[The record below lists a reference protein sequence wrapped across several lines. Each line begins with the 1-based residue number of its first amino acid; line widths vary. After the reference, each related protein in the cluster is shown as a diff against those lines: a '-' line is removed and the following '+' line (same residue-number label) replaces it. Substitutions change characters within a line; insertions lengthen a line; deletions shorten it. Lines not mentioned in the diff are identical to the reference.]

1 MMGRMASTHRFT
13 GDTGEVS
20 LYGDELE
27 PGAMVG
33 PWVIEERV
41 HQGVTA
47 WLYRA
52 SHMSTGALAAL
63 KVVRAEF
70 NLATDV
76 LRRFKQEADTLQAL
90 RHPHIV
96 EVLEYGELSDGRP
109 YLATEWLAGLNVDQW
124 LARHGP
130 FSTAEALTVM
140 EELGGALHLAHG
152 QGILHRDLKAQNVML
167 LPRAEGFTVKLV
179 DFGIAKLLA
188 PERRMGLTSTGMVLG
203 TPVAMAPEQ
212 IRGQPMDA
220 RTDLYALGVLLFQ
233 LLTGRPPFEAASA
246 VELEELHLHAPPPRL
261 SECIPV
267 PMPLEAVVLRCL
279 AKRPEERY
287 ADVPSFLAALRAA
300 LAPTESGAVQPWVAG
315 IYVDVRFPESWEEPT
330 DDELDAR
337 DAALDAARAALEGAG
352 WALILESG
360 NALLACHALPSE
372 EPLRPPALGEFQA
385 LAEAIL
391 SRAREQAEN
400 AEVRVYVHATPG
412 ELTRD
417 AQGRPRVSGGELLQ
431 LERWSTNGL
440 AGATTASTFI
450 RQKQNQTKNNQPS
463 TSTEY

>member
-1 MMGRMASTHRFT
+1 MAGT
-13 GDTGEVS
+13 EIS

-52 SHMSTGALAAL
+52 SHMSTRALAAL
-63 KVVRAEF
+63 KVVRGEF
-70 NLATDV
+70 NFASDV

-109 YLATEWLAGLNVDQW
+109 YLATEWLAGLSVDQW

-130 FSTAEALTVM
+130 FSQAEALTVM

-188 PERRMGLTSTGMVLG
+188 PERKQGLTSTGMVLG

-212 IRGQPMDA
+212 IRGQPLDA

-233 LLTGRPPFEAASA
+233 LLTGRPPFEALSA

-261 SECIPV
+261 SALTSV
-267 PMPLEAVVLRCL
+267 PLALEAVVLRCL
-279 AKRPEERY
+279 AKQPEERY
-287 ADVPSFLAALRAA
+287 ADVQTFLSALRGA
-300 LAPTESGAVQPWVAG
+300 LAPVEASAAHPWAAG
-315 IYVDVRFPESWEEPT
+315 IYVDVRFPASLEEPT
-330 DDELDAR
+330 DEDLDDR
-337 DAALDAARAALEGAG
+337 DAVLDAAREALEGAD
-352 WALILESG
+352 WALVVESG

-372 EPLRPPALGEFQA
+372 ASQRAKAFEEVRA
-385 LAEAIL
+385 LAEALL
-391 SRAREQAEN
+391 SRAYEETGRT
-400 AEVRVYVHATPG
+400 EVRVYAHAAPG

-417 AQGRPRVSGGELLQ
+417 AHGRPRLSGGELLQ
-431 LERWSTNGL
+431 IQGWATGGP
-440 AGATTASTFI
+440 AGTLTVSPAVFGYA
-450 RQKQNQTKNNQPS
+450 
-463 TSTEY
+463 

>member
-52 SHMSTGALAAL
+52 SHMSTRALAAL

-233 LLTGRPPFEAASA
+233 LLAGHPPFEALSA

-261 SECIPV
+261 SDRMPV
-267 PMPLEAVVLRCL
+267 ALALEAVVLRCL
-279 AKRPEERY
+279 AKQPEERY
-287 ADVPSFLAALRAA
+287 TDVQAFLSALRAA
-300 LAPTESGAVQPWVAG
+300 LAPTESGAAQPWVAG

-330 DDELDAR
+330 DDDLDAR
-337 DAALDAARAALEGAG
+337 DAALDEARDALEAAG
-352 WALILESG
+352 WALLVEGG
-360 NALLACHALPSE
+360 NALLGCHALPAE
-372 EPLRPPALGEFQA
+372 EARWAQA
-385 LAEAIL
+385 FEEVRTLAEALL
-391 SRAREQAEN
+391 SRAHEQAGG
-400 AEVRVYVHATPG
+400 AEVRVYAHVAPG
-412 ELTRD
+412 ELTQD
-417 AQGRPRVSGGELLQ
+417 AQGRPRLSSDELLQ
-431 LERWSTNGL
+431 IQGWATGGP
-440 AGATTASTFI
+440 AGTLTVSSAAS
-450 RQKQNQTKNNQPS
+450 RNAG
-463 TSTEY
+463 